1 MGQREWGRLKETT
14 HIHIKGAREHN
25 LRNIELRIPRNQ
37 LVVITGVSGSGKSSL
52 AFDTLY
58 AEGYRKYMESL
69 STQARQ
75 AMEQLKR
82 PDVDFIHGLSPVLA
96 IEQRAGSSSPRSTVA
111 TVTEVADYARL
122 LWTLKGEQRC
132 PKDGGLIARQT
143 LDSAVDRILELE
155 KGSRVMLLAPYME
168 AKPAVVREELP
179 RLRQKG
185 FQRLR
190 IGGEVKSLDD
200 SDIELGGRTALKVE
214 LVVDR
219 LVVDAK
225 QRSRIA
231 DSLELAFSEGKD
243 RAIALHQ
250 PRGATDWQE
259 MGLSRNFACSDCGEV
274 YEPIAPRHFSFNT
287 AEGSCP
293 ECGGLGRT
301 RRFLEELVVPDPT
314 KSVKKGAMKPL
325 RIGGKQLIIRNNALM
340 RQLAE
345 QLPFELTCPWEDLD
359 EETCQALLWGVEDR
373 EFEFKLTRRK
383 TKPAPQR
390 FEGVMALLQK
400 SYLETKSDGFRARL
414 MTYQTDQDC
423 PMCHGHRYSPRSAN
437 VFVEGV
443 SLPDFLAMDIGKAHS
458 FATSLESLADKDETH
473 GEVLEGVEMR
483 LRFLKEVGLSYL
495 TLNRQYSTLSG
506 GEAQRARLATQ
517 LGMSLVGVV
526 YVLDEPS
533 IGLHPKDNRKLIESL
548 KELRDRGN
556 SVVVVEH
563 DEDTMRAA
571 DHLIELGPGAGS
583 MGGRVLFEGKAA
595 DCAKAK
601 SDSYSTGDYLSGR
614 RSLTKAGKTIESG
627 NQWLEIL
634 GAAHHNLKGVD
645 AEFPVGL
652 LTCVTGVSGSGKST
666 LINEILA
673 KAAAR
678 RLNRSKDIPGR
689 HREIRGFEH
698 FERVV
703 RVSQDPI
710 GQSPRSNP
718 ATYTKLFD
726 TLRDL
731 YSKMPL
737 SRTRGYKP
745 GRFSF
750 NARGGRCER
759 CQGQGSIKL
768 DMLFMSDAY
777 VDCPSCQ
784 GARYNR
790 ETLEA
795 RFGGLNIAEA
805 LNLSVRQ
812 ALEQFANVP
821 RVMDKLRTL
830 DAVGLGYLKL
840 GQAANTLSGG
850 EAQRLKLSLELS
862 KRAAGRTLYLLDEP
876 TTGLH
881 WSDIQ
886 KLADLLFQLR
896 DQGNTVVV
904 IEHHADFVGLADW
917 VVDLGPDG
925 GSGGGEIVFAG
936 TVEALKRCKASA
948 TGRAL
953 KGS

>member
-1 MGQREWGRLKETT
+1 MRHTR

-25 LRNIELRIPRNQ
+25 LRDIEVKIPRDK

-75 AMEQLKR
+75 AMEQFKR

-96 IEQRAGSSSPRSTVA
+96 IEQRAAGSSPRSTIA
-111 TVTEVADYARL
+111 TVTEIADYARL
-122 LWTLKGEQRC
+122 LWTLRGDQHC
-132 PKDGGLIARQT
+132 PKDGGIISRQT
-143 LDSAVDRILELE
+143 LDSSVDQTLKLP
-155 KGSRVMLLAPYME
+155 KGSRAMILAPYM
-168 AKPAVVREELP
+168 AATAAVILEELP

-185 FQRLR
+185 FQRIR
-190 IGGEVKSLDD
+190 INDEVKSIGDP
-200 SDIELGGRTALKVE
+200 DIEIKGRGNATIE

-219 LVVDAK
+219 ILVEEA

-243 RAIALHQ
+243 RAMVLYQ
-250 PRGATDWQE
+250 ESKDSDWKE
-259 MGLSRNFACSDCGEV
+259 LSLSRNFACAKCGEV
-274 YEPIAPRHFSFNT
+274 HEPISPRHFSFNT

-293 ECGGLGRT
+293 ECGGLGKT
-301 RRFLEELVVPDPT
+301 RRFLEELIVPDPS
-314 KSVKKGAMKPL
+314 KSVKKGALKPL
-325 RIGGKQLIIRNNALM
+325 RIGGKQLIMRNNAML

-345 QLPFELTCPWEDLD
+345 QLPFDPTTPWSELD
-359 EETCQALLWGVEDR
+359 EETKQALLYGVEDR
-373 EFEFKLTRRK
+373 LFTFKLTRRK
-383 TKPAPQR
+383 TLPPPQP
-390 FEGVMALLQK
+390 FGGFMALLQK
-400 SYLETKSDGFRARL
+400 SYMETKSDGFRARL
-414 MTYQTDQDC
+414 MTYQTDQKC
-423 PMCHGHRYSPRSAN
+423 PTCDGHRFSPRSAN
-437 VFVEGV
+437 VFVEGK
-443 SLPDFLAMDIGKAHS
+443 SLPDFLSMDIGQAHEYVS
-458 FATSLESLADKDETH
+458 SLSPSKDRVSTY
-473 GEVLEGVEMR
+473 GEVLDGIELR
-483 LRFLKEVGLSYL
+483 LRFLKEVGLEYL

-506 GEAQRARLATQ
+506 GEAQRVRLATQ

-533 IGLHPKDNRKLIESL
+533 IGLHPKDNQKLIESL

-571 DHLIELGPGAGS
+571 DHLIELGPGAGLS
-583 MGGRVLFEGKAA
+583 GGEVLFEGTPE
-595 DCAKAK
+595 DCAGQKK
-601 SDSYSTGDYLSGR
+601 DGFETGEYLSGR
-614 RSLTKAGKTIESG
+614 QTLTKSVKTLSP
-627 NQWLEIL
+627 QKKWLEIK
-634 GAAHHNLKGVD
+634 GASQHNLQKVD
-645 AEFPVGL
+645 AQFPVGL

-666 LINEILA
+666 LVNEILA

-678 RLNRSKDIPGR
+678 KLNRAKEIPGK
-689 HREIRGFEH
+689 HTGMKGLEH
-698 FERVV
+698 FERAV

-726 TLRDL
+726 LLRDL
-731 YSKMPL
+731 YSKIPL
-737 SRTRGYKP
+737 SRARGYKA

-759 CQGQGSIKL
+759 CQGQGAIKL

-777 VDCPSCQ
+777 IDCPSCQ
-784 GARYNR
+784 GTRYNR
-790 ETLEA
+790 ETLEVQY
-795 RFGGLNIAEA
+795 GGLNIAQSLDLSVSEA
-805 LNLSVRQ
+805 L
-812 ALEQFANVP
+812 AQFENVP

-862 KRAAGRTLYLLDEP
+862 KRSAGSTLYILDEP

-886 KLADLLFQLR
+886 KLSDLLFQLR
-896 DQGNTVVV
+896 DKGNTVIV
-904 IEHHADFVGLADW
+904 IEHHLDFMRLADW
-917 VVDLGPDG
+917 IVDLGPGG
-925 GSGGGEIVFAG
+925 GSHGGKIVCAG
-936 TVEALKRCKASA
+936 TVDTVKKCKDSE
-948 TGRAL
+948 TGKAL
-953 KGS
+953 KGR

>member
-1 MGQREWGRLKETT
+1 LRHTR

-25 LRNIELRIPRNQ
+25 LRDIEVKIPREK

-75 AMEQLKR
+75 AMEQFKR

-96 IEQRAGSSSPRSTVA
+96 IEQRAAGSSPRSTIA
-111 TVTEVADYARL
+111 TVTEISDYARL
-122 LWTLKGEQRC
+122 LWTLRGEQHC
-132 PKDGGLIARQT
+132 PKDGGLISRQT
-143 LDSAVDRILELE
+143 LDSSVDRTLELP
-155 KGSRVMLLAPYME
+155 KGARAMILAPYMS
-168 AKPAVVREELP
+168 AKAEVILEELP

-185 FQRLR
+185 FQRIR
-190 IGGEVKSLDD
+190 INGEVVSIDD
-200 SDIELGGRTALKVE
+200 SDIEIKGRGDATVE

-219 LVVDAK
+219 IVVDPN

-243 RAIALHQ
+243 RAAVLY
-250 PRGATDWQE
+250 QE
-259 MGLSRNFACSDCGEV
+259 SKKAEWKELGLSRNFACSKCGEV
-274 YEPIAPRHFSFNT
+274 YEPISPRHFSFNT

-293 ECGGLGRT
+293 ECGGLGKT
-301 RRFLEELVVPDPT
+301 RRFLEELVVPDPS
-314 KSVKKGAMKPL
+314 KSVKGGALKPL
-325 RIGGKQLIIRNNALM
+325 RIGGKQLIIRNNAIL

-345 QLPFELTCPWEDLD
+345 QLPFDPKTPWKELP
-359 EETCQALLWGVEDR
+359 EETQKAILYGVEDR
-373 EFEFKLTRRK
+373 LFTFKVTRRK
-383 TKPAPQR
+383 TLPPPQPYV
-390 FEGVMALLQK
+390 GVMAMLQK

-414 MTYQTDQDC
+414 MTYQTDQEC
-423 PMCHGHRYSPRSAN
+423 PTCHGHRFSPRSAN
-437 VFVEGV
+437 VFVEGK
-443 SLPDFLAMDIGKAHS
+443 SLPDFLAMDIGQAHG
-458 FATSLESLADKDETH
+458 FANGLAPSKDRVSTY
-473 GEVLEGVEMR
+473 GEVLEGIELR
-483 LRFLKEVGLSYL
+483 LRFLQEVGLEYL
-495 TLNRQYSTLSG
+495 TLNRQYSSLSG
-506 GEAQRARLATQ
+506 GEAQRVRLATQ

-533 IGLHPKDNRKLIESL
+533 IGLHPKDNQKLIESL

-571 DHLIELGPGAGS
+571 DHLIELGPGAGLS
-583 MGGRVLFEGKAA
+583 GGEILFEGTPE
-595 DCAKAK
+595 DCATQKK
-601 SDSYSTGDYLSGR
+601 GGFETGEYLSGR
-614 RSLTKAGKTIESG
+614 QSLTKGVKALSPDKKK
-627 NQWLEIL
+627 WLEIK
-634 GAAHHNLKGVD
+634 GASQHNLQKVD
-645 AEFPVGL
+645 AQFPVGL

-666 LINEILA
+666 LVNEILA

-678 RLNRSKDIPGR
+678 KLNRSKDIPGK
-689 HREIRGFEH
+689 HTGMKGLEH

-726 TLRDL
+726 LLRDL
-731 YSKMPL
+731 YSKIPL
-737 SRTRGYKP
+737 SRARGYKA

-759 CQGQGSIKL
+759 CQGQGAIKL

-777 VDCPSCQ
+777 IDCPSCQ
-784 GARYNR
+784 GTRYNR
-790 ETLEA
+790 ETLEVQY
-795 RFGGLNIAEA
+795 GGLNIAQA
-805 LNLSVRQ
+805 LDLSVSE
-812 ALEQFANVP
+812 ALEQFKNVP

-862 KRAAGRTLYLLDEP
+862 KRSAGSALYILDEP

-886 KLADLLFQLR
+886 KLSDLLFQLR
-896 DQGNTVVV
+896 DQGNTIIV
-904 IEHHADFVGLADW
+904 IEHHLDFMRLADW
-917 VVDLGPDG
+917 IVDLGP
-925 GSGGGEIVFAG
+925 GGGIHGGKIVCAG
-936 TVEALKRCKASA
+936 TVDTVRKCRTSETGKALA
-948 TGRAL
+948 GE
-953 KGS
+953 